1 MSKPPNI
8 WGSEKNQR
16 YRESFNGIVEVEA
29 KIHQNELRL
38 KPQFQGIEEF
48 VFRAELETLMN
59 EFKQRQIVQAIDYRD
74 GDKARWFGEFVK
86 QDRGYVL
93 GELRK
98 RLASVNIH
106 PDNEQLTLYLK
117 NVSKVIRAKLAN
129 GENVSSIPFTGENYS
144 RKRGRPPKPKKRH
157 HKRPILHKGRIY
169 DSIADAARDDP
180 MTSYETLKKAEYR
193 KMEKQLREHSEGLQT
208 VATIDLSALG
218 LGTVTIRDFDPDKQ
232 L

>member
-1 MSKPPNI
+1 MNKPPNI

-16 YRESFNGIVEVEA
+16 YRESFNGIVEIEA

-38 KPQFQGIEEF
+38 KPQYQGIEEF
-48 VFRAELETLMN
+48 VFRAELEILMN

-74 GDKARWFGEFVK
+74 GDKARWVGEFVQ
-86 QDRGYVL
+86 QDRGYIL

-98 RLASVNIH
+98 RLASINIH

-157 HKRPILHKGRIY
+157 HKRPYLHPSGKLY
-169 DSIADAARDDP
+169 ESIAEAARQEGENYNALRAKALYD
-180 MTSYETLKKAEYR
+180 MKKE
-193 KMEKQLREHSEGLQT
+193 LNSL
-208 VATIDLSALG
+208 
-218 LGTVTIRDFDPDKQ
+218 
-232 L
+232 

>member
-1 MSKPPNI
+1 MSKSPNI

-98 RLASVNIH
+98 RLASINIH

-129 GENVSSIPFTGENYS
+129 GEEISSIPFTGKNYS
-144 RKRGRPPKPKKRH
+144 GKRGKGKKNRAPKAGKKRPVFL
-157 HKRPILHKGRIY
+157 KETNDFYP
-169 DSIADAARDDP
+169 SIAEANR
-180 MTSYETLKKAEYR
+180 
-193 KMEKQLREHSEGLQT
+193 QT
-208 VATIDLSALG
+208 G
-218 LGTVTIRDFDPDKQ
+218 LGYDYIQKSSLKAIKDAQ
-232 L
+232 SI